1 MARETLKNFVFVEA
15 YAAEIFDINTHEM
28 VGHESLIENF
38 TINKSADKTSVTDP
52 HGQELWSLYNNVQMT
67 VNYDE
72 SLQSLL
78 TISENLGTAPRFATA
93 SATVN
98 RPVSETK
105 TITTTG
111 VTLAYTPVSAED
123 ITVRVT
129 TDDDPIGKLYHY
141 DATAGDNTFTVT
153 GKQIKFASGVKGTAM
168 INYEKAMTK
177 GAVVEASTDTE
188 YPIRELHIYIKV
200 KDVCTDETFS
210 GVWVFYRVQKDVTSI
225 DLDFAIDGK
234 PSQSWNTMSNSL
246 CNAEDKKI
254 AAFFIDF
261 EKDE

>member
-67 VNYDE
+67 VNYD
-72 SLQSLL
+72 
-78 TISENLGTAPRFATA
+78 
-93 SATVN
+93 
-98 RPVSETK
+98 
-105 TITTTG
+105 TTTG

-129 TDDDPIGKLYHY
+129 TEDDPIGKLYHY
-141 DATAGDNTFTVT
+141 DATAGDGTFTVT
-153 GKQIKFASGVKGTAM
+153 GKQVKFASGVRGTAM

-177 GAVVEASTDTE
+177 GAVVEAATDTE

-225 DLDFAIDGK
+225 DIDFAIDGK

>member
-15 YAAEIFDINTHEM
+15 YAAELFDINTHEM

-72 SLQSLL
+72 SLQSVL
-78 TISENLGTAPRFATA
+78 TSVSVP
-93 SATVN
+93 VN

-105 TITTTG
+105 TITSAS

-129 TDDDPIGKLYHY
+129 SEDDPIGKIYHY
-141 DATAGDNTFTVT
+141 DATAGDGTFTVT
-153 GKQIKFASGVKGTAM
+153 GKQIKFAAGVKGTAM

-234 PSQSWNTMSNSL
+234 PSQSWTTMSNAL
-246 CNAEDKKI
+246 CNADDKKL
-254 AAFFIDF
+254 AAFYIDF

>member
-52 HGQELWSLYNNVQMT
+52 HGQELWSLYNNVQMK

-78 TISENLGTAPRFATA
+78 TISENLGTTPTFATQ
-93 SATVN
+93 SVPVN
-98 RPVSETK
+98 RPVSETL
-105 TITTTG
+105 TISANK
-111 VTLAYTPVSAED
+111 VTLSYTPVDPED
-123 ITVRVT
+123 ITIRVT
-129 TDDDPIGKLYHY
+129 TADNPIGKLYHY
-141 DATAGDNTFTVT
+141 DSTAGDGTFAVS
-153 GKQIKFASGVKGTAM
+153 GKNITFANGTSGTAM
-168 INYEKAMTK
+168 VNYEKAMTK
-177 GAVVEASTDTE
+177 GAVVEAATDTE

-225 DLDFAIDGK
+225 DIDFAIDGK

-261 EKDE
+261 EREE

>member
-1 MARETLKNFVFVEA
+1 MARESLKNFVFVEA
-15 YAAEIFDINTHEM
+15 YAAEVFDINTHEM

-72 SLQSLL
+72 SLQSLMS
-78 TISENLGTAPRFATA
+78 IAENLGTTPTFATQ
-93 SATVN
+93 SVPVN
-98 RPVSETK
+98 RPVSETL
-105 TITTTG
+105 TISANK
-111 VTLAYTPVSAED
+111 VTLSYTPVNPED
-123 ITVRVT
+123 ITIRVT
-129 TDDDPIGKLYHY
+129 TTDNPIGKLYHY
-141 DATAGDNTFTVT
+141 DSTAGDGTFAVS
-153 GKQIKFASGVKGTAM
+153 GKNITFANGTNGTAM
-168 INYEKAMTK
+168 VNYEKAMTK
-177 GAVVEASTDTE
+177 GAAVNAATDTE

-261 EKDE
+261 ERDE

>member
-1 MARETLKNFVFVEA
+1 MARESLKNFVFVEA
-15 YAAEIFDINTHEM
+15 YAAEVFDINTHEM

-72 SLQSLL
+72 SLQSLMS
-78 TISENLGTAPRFATA
+78 IAENLGTTPTFATQ
-93 SATVN
+93 SVPVN
-98 RPVSETK
+98 RPVSETL
-105 TITTTG
+105 TISANK
-111 VTLAYTPVSAED
+111 VTLSYTPVNPED
-123 ITVRVT
+123 ITIRVT
-129 TDDDPIGKLYHY
+129 TTDNPIGKLYHY
-141 DATAGDNTFTVT
+141 DSTAGDGTFAVS
-153 GKQIKFASGVKGTAM
+153 GKNITFANGTNGTAM
-168 INYEKAMTK
+168 VNYEKAMTK
-177 GAVVEASTDTE
+177 GAVVNAATDIE

-261 EKDE
+261 ERDE

>member
-1 MARETLKNFVFVEA
+1 MARESLKNFVFVEA

-72 SLQSLL
+72 SLQSLMS
-78 TISENLGTAPRFATA
+78 IAENLGTTPTFAT
-93 SATVN
+93 SEVTIN

-105 TITTTG
+105 TISANK
-111 VTLAYTPVSAED
+111 VTLAYTPVDPED
-123 ITVRVT
+123 ITIRVI
-129 TDDDPIGKLYHY
+129 TDDDPIGKLYEY
-141 DATAGDNTFTVT
+141 DANAGA
-153 GKQIKFASGVKGTAM
+153 GKFAVSGKVITFAAGTNGTAM
-168 INYEKAMTK
+168 INYEKAMSK
-177 GAVVEASTDTE
+177 GAKVEAKTDTE

-225 DLDFAIDGK
+225 DIDFAIDGK
-234 PSQSWNTMSNSL
+234 PSQSWTTMSNSL
-246 CNAEDKKI
+246 CNAEDKTI

-261 EKDE
+261 ESEN

>member
-1 MARETLKNFVFVEA
+1 MARESLKNFVFVEA
-15 YAAEIFDINTHEM
+15 YAAEVFDINTHEM

-72 SLQSLL
+72 SLQSLMS
-78 TISENLGTAPRFATA
+78 IAENLGTTPTFATQ
-93 SATVN
+93 SVPVN
-98 RPVSETK
+98 RPVSETL
-105 TITTTG
+105 TISANK
-111 VTLAYTPVSAED
+111 VTLSYTPVNPED
-123 ITVRVT
+123 ITIRVT
-129 TDDDPIGKLYHY
+129 TTDNPIGKLYHY
-141 DATAGDNTFTVT
+141 DSTAGDGTFAVS
-153 GKQIKFASGVKGTAM
+153 GKNITFANGTNGTAM
-168 INYEKAMTK
+168 VNYEKAMTK
-177 GAVVEASTDTE
+177 GAVVNAATDTE

>member
-72 SLQSLL
+72 SLQSLMS
-78 TISENLGTAPRFATA
+78 IAENLGTTPTFATQ
-93 SATVN
+93 SVTVN
-98 RPVSETK
+98 RPVSETL
-105 TITTTG
+105 TISANK
-111 VTLAYTPVSAED
+111 VTLSYTPVDPED
-123 ITVRVT
+123 ITIRVT
-129 TDDDPIGKLYHY
+129 TTDNPIGKLYHY
-141 DATAGDNTFTVT
+141 DSTAGTDTFAVS
-153 GKQIKFASGVKGTAM
+153 GKNITFASGTSGTAM
-168 INYEKAMTK
+168 VNYEKAMTK

-261 EKDE
+261 ERDE

>member
-52 HGQELWSLYNNVQMT
+52 HGQKLWSLYNNVQMT

-72 SLQSLL
+72 SLQSLMS
-78 TISENLGTAPRFATA
+78 IAENLGTTPTFATQ
-93 SATVN
+93 SVTVN
-98 RPVSETK
+98 RPVSETL
-105 TITTTG
+105 TISANK
-111 VTLAYTPVSAED
+111 VTLSYTPVDPED
-123 ITVRVT
+123 ITIRVT
-129 TDDDPIGKLYHY
+129 TTDNPIGKLYHY
-141 DATAGDNTFTVT
+141 DSTAGTDTFTVS
-153 GKQIKFASGVKGTAM
+153 GKNITFASGTSGTAM
-168 INYEKAMTK
+168 VNYEKAMTK

-261 EKDE
+261 ERDE

>member
-1 MARETLKNFVFVEA
+1 MARESLKNFVFVEA
-15 YAAEIFDINTHEM
+15 YAVEVFDINTHEM
-28 VGHESLIENF
+28 VDHESLIENF
-38 TINKSADKTSVTDP
+38 TISKSADKTSVTDP

-72 SLQSLL
+72 SLQSVL
-78 TISENLGTAPRFATA
+78 TIAENMGTTPTFAT
-93 SATVN
+93 SNETVN

-105 TITTTG
+105 TISANK
-111 VTLAYTPVSAED
+111 VTLAYTPVDPAD
-123 ITVRVT
+123 ITIRVI
-129 TDDDPIGKLYHY
+129 TDDNPIGTLYEY
-141 DATAGDNTFTVT
+141 DTTAADNKFTVS
-153 GKQIKFASGVKGTAM
+153 GKIVTFASGTSGTAM

-177 GAVVEASTDTE
+177 GAVINASTDTE
-188 YPIRELHIYIKV
+188 YPIRELHVYIKV

-234 PSQSWNTMSNSL
+234 PSQSWTTMSNAL
-246 CNAEDKKI
+246 CNADDKTL

-261 EKDE
+261 ETE

>member
-1 MARETLKNFVFVEA
+1 MARESLKNFVFVEA
-15 YAAEIFDINTHEM
+15 YAAEVFDINTHEM

-72 SLQSLL
+72 SLQSLMS
-78 TISENLGTAPRFATA
+78 IAENLGTTPTFATQ
-93 SATVN
+93 SVPVN
-98 RPVSETK
+98 RPVSETL
-105 TITTTG
+105 TISANK
-111 VTLAYTPVSAED
+111 VTLSYTPVNPED
-123 ITVRVT
+123 ITIRVT
-129 TDDDPIGKLYHY
+129 TTDNPIGKLYHY
-141 DATAGDNTFTVT
+141 DSTAGDGTFAVS
-153 GKQIKFASGVKGTAM
+153 GKNITFANGTNGTAM
-168 INYEKAMTK
+168 VNYEKAMTK
-177 GAVVEASTDTE
+177 GAVVNAATDTE

-261 EKDE
+261 ERDE